1 MASPRSVG
9 ATPAPARAQAH
20 VTAAVIVFGRS
31 TYTFAADHA
40 VSAPSSSATQ
50 IPACGRCARYFVRS
64 IQASSTVLSRSNSCA
79 IEGIVARSS
88 VARRSNC
95 AGVTIS

>member
-1 MASPRSVG
+1 MTSLSKVG
-9 ATPAPARAQAH
+9 ASPAPARAQAQ

-40 VSAPSSSATQ
+40 VRAPSSRATQ

-64 IQASSTVLSRSNSCA
+64 IHASSIVLSRSNSWA
-79 IEGIVARSS
+79 IEGIVAWSS
-88 VARRSNC
+88 SASRLNW